1 MGDVTELAKRRCDVS
16 ARLERARDKLVDT
29 LERLRLAGLLT
40 TKEADDVKAAIE
52 RSAESYRLSDDQY
65 MKVLPRDPVVALKS
79 MRPDQRAETWP
90 LNYA

>member
-1 MGDVTELAKRRCDVS
+1 MGDVTQLAKRRRDVP

-52 RSAESYRLSDDQY
+52 GE
-65 MKVLPRDPVVALKS
+65 LKGL
-79 MRPDQRAETWP
+79 RRATD
-90 LNYA
+90 

>member
-1 MGDVTELAKRRCDVS
+1 MGDVTELAKRRRDVP

-52 RSAESYRLSDDQY
+52 GE
-65 MKVLPRDPVVALKS
+65 LKGL
-79 MRPDQRAETWP
+79 RRATD
-90 LNYA
+90 